1 MYGGYTS
8 YFSRIAIDSL
18 HKALST
24 KKQIDALRDSE
35 PPKYRKLS
43 DLHYNWLSSF
53 LSCIVFTA
61 FTLESYINGYGVRRL
76 TESYFRD
83 YLDKLS
89 LEGKWT
95 VILKLVTGQSITGT
109 KGHQLLK
116 KVIKARNLLA
126 HDRPKHKKLVGKEDV
141 ETVVRYY
148 DGGKDLSKEVDP
160 WEAVK
165 TIVLLDQRLKDID
178 DEASIFPL
186 VDTYFESRWKELSE

>member
-1 MYGGYTS
+1 MQIMYGGYTS

-83 YLDKLS
+83 YL
-89 LEGKWT
+89 
-95 VILKLVTGQSITGT
+95 Q
-109 KGHQLLK
+109 
-116 KVIKARNLLA
+116 
-126 HDRPKHKKLVGKEDV
+126 LVG
-141 ETVVRYY
+141 
-148 DGGKDLSKEVDP
+148 
-160 WEAVK
+160 
-165 TIVLLDQRLKDID
+165 
-178 DEASIFPL
+178 
-186 VDTYFESRWKELSE
+186 